1 MTLSYLAWLSKI
13 FNDTKHCAA
22 SLRQS
27 FLFEVLKPGTSHW
40 QQSWIQCGR
49 RNRQQIDNK
58 VNCCR
63 YGPLCCRFWQQIGNN
78 LNSTVC
84 RGRLC
89 CRYGRLCPQS
99 VYRGQSNTVDL
110 VDFQQSRP
118 CWIQLSPNNRIN
130 EWSASQSAVSQLYVI
145 SRLLKPGIHTG
156 NKVEFNTVDSVESVN
171 CCRSRQQIDNVQLCC
186 QCVCTGLNSTRRLTA
201 PKPLRVAQCVLGPTN
216 SCLASA

>member
-27 FLFEVLKPGTSHW
+27 FLFEVLKLGTHW

-58 VNCCR
+58 VN
-63 YGPLCCRFWQQIGNN
+63 
-78 LNSTVC
+78 
-84 RGRLC
+84 C

-145 SRLLKPGIHTG
+145 SRLLKPGTHWQQSWIQHGRLCWKCQLLPKPAT
-156 NKVEFNTVDSVESVN
+156 NRQ
-171 CCRSRQQIDNVQLCC
+171 RSTLLP
-186 QCVCTGLNSTRRLTA
+186 VCTGLDSTRRLTA

>member
-145 SRLLKPGIHTG
+145 SRLLKPGTHWQQSWIQHGRLCWKCQLLPKPAT
-156 NKVEFNTVDSVESVN
+156 NRQ
-171 CCRSRQQIDNVQLCC
+171 RSTLLP
-186 QCVCTGLNSTRRLTA
+186 VCTGLDSTRRLTA